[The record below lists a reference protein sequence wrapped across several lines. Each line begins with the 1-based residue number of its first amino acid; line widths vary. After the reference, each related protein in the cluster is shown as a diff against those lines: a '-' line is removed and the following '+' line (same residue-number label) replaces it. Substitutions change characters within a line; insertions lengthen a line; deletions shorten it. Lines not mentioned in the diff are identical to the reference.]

1 MVCDKGEGEGE
12 GEGEG
17 FGMFATRGIH
27 ESFHPTTPNLLY
39 MQWCALITQYS
50 LGTQMPLSVSGSPV
64 SSDWWDA
71 ILPTSR
77 QWSGSGDAVGNP
89 LCLCFCHR
97 HGDVLSPIR

>member
-1 MVCDKGEGEGE
+1 VRVRLRVRVRARVRVRERVLECSLLEASTGEGE

-50 LGTQMPLSVSGSPV
+50 LGTHLALSVSGSPV
-64 SSDWWDA
+64 SLDWWDA
-71 ILPTSR
+71 IPPTI
-77 QWSGSGDAVGNP
+77 
-89 LCLCFCHR
+89 C
-97 HGDVLSPIR
+97 